1 MIQNEKSEEDNFVT
15 SMCSSICCCPCLN
28 IFKIWLGPVNWM
40 ILNFL
45 GTFENFTFF
54 AKELTTVP
62 VHLGK
67 FSFRWSF
74 RIIVLL
80 ASIIMG
86 ITISVSEYSMF
97 YYFVLPVKE

>member
-1 MIQNEKSEEDNFVT
+1 MIQTENSEEDNFIT
-15 SMCSSICCCPCLN
+15 SLCSSICLVPCLN
-28 IFKIWLGPVNWM
+28 LFKIWFWPLNWG
-40 ILNFL
+40 ISKCL
-45 GTFENFTFF
+45 GTFENFTIFS
-54 AKELTTVP
+54 KELTTVP

-67 FSFRWSF
+67 FSFRWSL